1 MAGKRIGPPK
11 RPDVEVTDS
20 PISTL
25 SGPWLMTSI
34 RPLFERRAQNS
45 RMTLSVPPRARA
57 VTTNTYRMG
66 WAGLTAALYRALRR
80 SSGVRPPD
88 PSVNVPSG
96 PWGHRRGERPLLA
109 SRSPRDDLCPIPHA
123 ILEEP

>member
-11 RPDVEVTDS
+11 RPDVEVTAS

-80 SSGVRPPD
+80 SSGRFGHLTHRSTSQAD
-88 PSVNVPSG
+88 HGAIGAGRGPS
-96 PWGHRRGERPLLA
+96 
-109 SRSPRDDLCPIPHA
+109 
-123 ILEEP
+123 

>member
-11 RPDVEVTDS
+11 RPEVEVTGS
-20 PISTL
+20 LISTL
-25 SGPWLMTSI
+25 SGPWLITST

-80 SSGVRPPD
+80 SLGRLGHLTHRSTFGADHGAIGVWRG
-88 PSVNVPSG
+88 PS
-96 PWGHRRGERPLLA
+96 
-109 SRSPRDDLCPIPHA
+109 
-123 ILEEP
+123 